1 MHPLIGLSIL
11 FGAAAFI
18 GFAFRQGMGV
28 RRDHRRDHWRDD
40 GAAMNMGGSDSGPSH
55 RPGDGSGHGF

>member
-1 MHPLIGLSIL
+1 MHPLIGSLIL
-11 FGAAAFI
+11 LGAAAFI

-28 RRDHRRDHWRDD
+28 RRDHQRDD

-55 RPGDGSGHGF
+55 HPGDGSGHGF